1 VSDQAVILN
10 LTDLLI
16 IVVWPFS
23 LIDLSRCRMS
33 TLDFNLHFYLHFA
46 SLNTPFWYIISLLF
60 SLIILIYEAFLYLI
74 GRLFQD
80 DDPIL
85 VLHKMY

>member
-1 VSDQAVILN
+1 
-10 LTDLLI
+10 
-16 IVVWPFS
+16 
-23 LIDLSRCRMS
+23 MS
-33 TLDFNLHFYLHFA
+33 TLDSLCLSFA

-85 VLHKMY
+85 VLHKSQLISCENVLMRW